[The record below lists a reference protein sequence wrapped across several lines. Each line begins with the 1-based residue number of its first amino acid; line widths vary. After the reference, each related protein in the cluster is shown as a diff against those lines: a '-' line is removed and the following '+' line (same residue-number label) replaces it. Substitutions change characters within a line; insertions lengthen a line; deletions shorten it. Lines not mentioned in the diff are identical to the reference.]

1 MGEATIILL
10 PKEARNPKDPEKQR
24 PISLTNT
31 WYKVLDK
38 ILAEKI
44 TTKLEETKFFA
55 EPQYGFR
62 KNRSTADQ
70 MLSLEL
76 LAQIQESRGQELHVI
91 LIDLQKAFDSID
103 REILFDILQ
112 ETEVDAT
119 TTDILKNAYQTEKSA
134 LLLNGTRTETFKVE
148 KGVRQGA
155 CTSPILFNLIPD
167 KLAKKASRHEHRH
180 SDRRWSTGELTHV
193 RRRHSTSSKERIR
206 RPEACGRS
214 PTLGRH
220 L

>member
-1 MGEATIILL
+1 MTHSLIEHIWTSRSVPECMGEATIILL
-10 PKEARNPKDPEKQR
+10 PKDARNPKDPEKQR

-31 WYKVLDK
+31 WYKALDK

-44 TTKLEETKFFA
+44 TTTLEETKHFA

-103 REILFDILQ
+103 REILFDILS
-112 ETEVDAT
+112 ETEVEKT
-119 TTDILKNAYQTEKSA
+119 PIDILKSAYQREKSA
-134 LLLNGTRTETFKVE
+134 LLINGERTKPFTIE
-148 KGVRQGA
+148 KGVR
-155 CTSPILFNLIPD
+155 
-167 KLAKKASRHEHRH
+167 
-180 SDRRWSTGELTHV
+180 
-193 RRRHSTSSKERIR
+193 
-206 RPEACGRS
+206 
-214 PTLGRH
+214 
-220 L
+220 

>member
-24 PISLTNT
+24 PISLTNA

-38 ILAEKI
+38 ILAERI

-119 TTDILKNAYQTEKSA
+119 TTDILKSAYQTEKSA
-134 LLLNGTRTETFKVE
+134 LLLNGARTETFKVE

-155 CTSPILFNLIPD
+155 
-167 KLAKKASRHEHRH
+167 
-180 SDRRWSTGELTHV
+180 
-193 RRRHSTSSKERIR
+193 
-206 RPEACGRS
+206 
-214 PTLGRH
+214 
-220 L
+220 